1 VSRGDLQ
8 QEQGRGRRIGLEDRV
23 TRWLNRVAG
32 SLLLAFGVKLAL
44 SR

>member
-1 VSRGDLQ
+1 VLLTRHFAERLRASPA
-8 QEQGRGRRIGLEDRV
+8 V